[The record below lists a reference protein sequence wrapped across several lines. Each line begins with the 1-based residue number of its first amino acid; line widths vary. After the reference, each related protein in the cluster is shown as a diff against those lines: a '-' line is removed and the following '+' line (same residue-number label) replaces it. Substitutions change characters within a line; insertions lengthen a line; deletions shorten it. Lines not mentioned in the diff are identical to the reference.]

1 MQHYNFAL
9 IFVGFQRCCIFLTIV
24 KELSKTHKVAIF
36 PQELDE
42 KTSSR
47 IENTNKSF
55 LELCESYGADI
66 IYSQKITADIEI
78 LPQTH
83 YTQNAINFINKNIVS
98 QKTFWLSGI
107 AMGNAQYEY
116 LHEKKID
123 KILVVDRQFYDF
135 RVQQFEKEKKPKFED
150 DKIIEIGVPYKKYPI
165 FPSLEIDYL
174 IANPTPFSFC
184 NSHDRLAYLENVLL
198 ILGKIDD
205 RKVIALKPHNADE
218 RTDYIVNSKI
228 YSLISFR
235 LLVGAHSYIDE
246 CARFFSSLFS
256 NWKISDLFLQV
267 SIAIKYHL
275 IMRRAKS
282 LEEFTN
288 WHNFNLEL
296 FLPSVKEG
304 LITGRSNS
312 IWHGLFLKKPTYN
325 CIDEDKPYFSDTKMH
340 KFSMEYLS
348 VHGNYKNIQ
357 FNNRLYGKI
366 TNQTRDI
373 DIVEILK
380 NELKTISINL

>member
-9 IFVGFQRCCIFLTIV
+9 IFIGFQRCCIFLTIV
-24 KELSKTHKVAIF
+24 KELSKSHKVAIF
-36 PQELDE
+36 PQKIDE

-83 YTQNAINFINKNIVS
+83 YTQKAINYIDKNIVS
-98 QKTFWLSGI
+98 QKTFWLSGV

-135 RVQQFEKEKKPKFED
+135 RVKQFEKEKSFKFKD
-150 DKIIEIGVPYKKYPI
+150 NQIIEIGVPYKKYPI
-165 FPSLEIDYL
+165 FPPLEIDYL

-184 NSHDRLAYLENVLL
+184 NLQDRLTYLENILL
-198 ILGKIDD
+198 ILGQIDR
-205 RKVIALKPHNADE
+205 RKVIVLKPHNADE
-218 RTDYIVNSKI
+218 RADYIVNGKI
-228 YSLISFR
+228 YSLLSLNF
-235 LLVGAHSYIDE
+235 LVRMHSYIDKY
-246 CARFFSSLFS
+246 ARFFSSFFS
-256 NWKISDLFLQV
+256 NWEISDLFIQI
-267 SIAIKYHL
+267 SIAIKYHS
-275 IMRRAKS
+275 IMKRAKG
-282 LEEFTN
+282 LEELTK
-288 WHNFNLEL
+288 WHNLNLEL

-340 KFSMEYLS
+340 KFSMEYLN
-348 VHGNYKNIQ
+348 VHGNYKNMQ
-357 FNNRLYGKI
+357 FNNLLYEKI
-366 TNQTRDI
+366 TDQNRDI
-373 DIVEILK
+373 DVVEILK